1 MSSSFQAKGRTGSLS
16 LSNSLRQ
23 TQKHQRVGV
32 LSTSLRQ
39 TRRYHRVVDSV
50 HQPPSDAQISQ
61 DCRLCP
67 PAFVRHADITG
78 LSTLSTSLRQT
89 RRYHRVISVQQ
100 PPSDTKTSQGCR
112 LCPPASVRRA
122 DITGLSLSNSL
133 RQTRRYHRI
142 VVSVQQPPSGTKT
155 SQGWCVVHQPP
166 SDAQISQGYLC
177 PTASVRHADIT
188 GLSSVSNSLR
198 QTQKH
203 HRVGVLSNSLRQTR
217 RHHRI
222 VDSAQQ
228 PPLDSQ
234 TSQGCRLVEPV
245 KKVLKACETCL

>member
-100 PPSDTKTSQGCR
+100 PPSDTKTSQGWCVVQQPPSDTQTSQGCR

-177 PTASVRHADIT
+177 PTASVRHADI
-188 GLSSVSNSLR
+188 L
-198 QTQKH
+198 
-203 HRVGVLSNSLRQTR
+203 
-217 RHHRI
+217 
-222 VDSAQQ
+222 
-228 PPLDSQ
+228 
-234 TSQGCRLVEPV
+234 
-245 KKVLKACETCL
+245 